1 MKLNI
6 LLCDEFP
13 GYLPEY
19 IPSYVSMFTK
29 LFDSLSKPM
38 EYKVFR
44 TLDGELPDIDT
55 IDKEALYLI
64 PGCNLGAYDDIEWIK
79 ALLDWTRKAF
89 DKGAK
94 LMGVC
99 FGHQLI
105 AQALGGHVERSPK
118 GWGIGM
124 RESTIV
130 DNEAREY
137 FTEGKLR
144 LLYNHHDQVMKL
156 PDGATLISTS
166 DFCPVESYRI
176 GHQVYCFQGHPE
188 YIPQYERHLLTDFA
202 DGEPLDTCKLAME
215 SLDGEPHQGK
225 IVAQW
230 VADVMTQR

>member
-29 LFDSLSKPM
+29 LFDSLGKPM

-44 TLDGELPDIDT
+44 TLEGELPDIDKL
-55 IDKEALYLI
+55 DNDAVYLI
-64 PGCNLGAYDDIEWIK
+64 PGCNLGAYDDIDWIK

-105 AQALGGHVERSPK
+105 AQALGGKVERSPK
-118 GWGIGM
+118 GWGIGL
-124 RESTIV
+124 RESNIV
-130 DNEAREY
+130 DDEALKY
-137 FTEGKLR
+137 FPEGKLR
-144 LLYNHHDQVMKL
+144 LLYNHHDQVVKL
-156 PDGATLISTS
+156 PEGATLISTS
-166 DFCPVESYRI
+166 DFCPIESYRI
-176 GHQVYCFQGHPE
+176 GSQVMCFQGHPE
-188 YIPQYERHLLTDFA
+188 YVAAYERHLLTDFA
-202 DGEPLDTCKLAME
+202 DDEPLDTCKQAMN
-215 SLDGEPHQGK
+215 SLDGEPHQGR
-225 IVAQW
+225 IVAKW
-230 VADVMTQR
+230 VSEFIQ

>member
-13 GYLPEY
+13 GYLPDY
-19 IPSYVSMFTK
+19 IPSYISMFTK
-29 LFDSLSKPM
+29 LFDSLGVPM
-38 EYKVFR
+38 EYEVFR
-44 TLDGELPDIDT
+44 TLDGVLPDLNHLD
-55 IDKEALYLI
+55 ERAVYLI
-64 PGCNLGAYDDIEWIK
+64 PGCNLGAYDGIDWIK

-105 AQALGGHVERSPK
+105 AQALGGKVEKSPK

-130 DNEAREY
+130 DNEALKY
-137 FTEGKLR
+137 FPDGKLH
-144 LLYNHHDQVMKL
+144 LLYNHHDQVVKL
-156 PDGATLISTS
+156 PEGATLISTS
-166 DFCPVESYRI
+166 DFCPNESYRI
-176 GHQVYCFQGHPE
+176 DHQVMCFQGHPE
-188 YIPQYERHLLTDFA
+188 YIPQYERHLLTNFA
-202 DGEPLDTCKLAME
+202 NNEPLDICKKAME

-225 IVAQW
+225 TVARWIYEAQK
-230 VADVMTQR
+230 